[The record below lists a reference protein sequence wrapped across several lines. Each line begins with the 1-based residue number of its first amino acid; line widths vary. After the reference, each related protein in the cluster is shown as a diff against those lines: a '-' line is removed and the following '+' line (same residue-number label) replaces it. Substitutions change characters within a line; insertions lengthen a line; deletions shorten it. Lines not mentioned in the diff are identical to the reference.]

1 MAVDVDAH
9 RNTKAPPQPL
19 QYSFDFGDDGKPAA
33 PGATPAAHHTYAR
46 PGAYTIRVEVKDPR
60 WGTSASVKQ
69 KVEVR

>member
-9 RNTKAPPQPL
+9 RGGKGAPQPL
-19 QYSFDFGDDGKPAA
+19 EYSFDFGDDAKPAA
-33 PGATPAAHHTYAR
+33 PGATPTAHHTYAR
-46 PGAYTIRVEVKDPR
+46 PGEYTIRVNVKDPR